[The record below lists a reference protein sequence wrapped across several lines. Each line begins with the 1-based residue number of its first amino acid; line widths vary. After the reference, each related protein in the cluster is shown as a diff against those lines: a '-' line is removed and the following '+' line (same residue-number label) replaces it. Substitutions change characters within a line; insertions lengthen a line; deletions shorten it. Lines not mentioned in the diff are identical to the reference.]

1 LYSSKVSG
9 WGKALL
15 YSLIRILGGLSAGF
29 LVVWWLDIEGVARS
43 VVLIQSSMPVAVFN
57 YLFAVR
63 FDRQP
68 DAVAGLVVVS
78 TLLSFVSLPILLS
91 WLI

>member
-1 LYSSKVSG
+1 
-9 WGKALL
+9 
-15 YSLIRILGGLSAGF
+15 
-29 LVVWWLDIEGVARS
+29 
-43 VVLIQSSMPVAVFN
+43 LIQSSMPVAVFN